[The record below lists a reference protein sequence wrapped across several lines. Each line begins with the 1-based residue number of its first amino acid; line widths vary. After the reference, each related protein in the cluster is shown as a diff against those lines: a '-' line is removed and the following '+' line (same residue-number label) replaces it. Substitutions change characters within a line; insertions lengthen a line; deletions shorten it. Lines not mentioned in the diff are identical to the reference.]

1 MNTNTST
8 PKCRGLLATNPTKFA
23 TVPAVSPETA
33 LDEIAKLIELIVGTP
48 ASAVQPDQAFVAD
61 LAVDSLSMVELL
73 EGLQNEVGL
82 TLSPQE
88 VAQVKRVS
96 QLMRFIV
103 ERC

>member
-1 MNTNTST
+1 MNINTSAT
-8 PKCRGLLATNPTKFA
+8 KCRALLATNPSKFA

-82 TLSPQE
+82 TLTPEE
-88 VAQVKRVS
+88 VAQVKQVG
-96 QLMRFIV
+96 QLMRFVV